1 MKSRETTKTI
11 KMNLR
16 EALRVTEKVVETE
29 DRRRKNSI

>member
-1 MKSRETTKTI
+1 MKSRETTKKI

-16 EALRVTEKVVETE
+16 EALRVTEKVVEME